1 MFKHKK
7 VGYRLGERSVAV
19 PIIGHSNE
27 VVIPVHL
34 AERMY
39 PKLKKKEPFDKPIY
53 DKLKFLFEHTVVPR
67 KK

>member
-1 MFKHKK
+1 MFTHKK

-27 VVIPVHL
+27 VVIPVPL
-34 AERMY
+34 AKQMY
-39 PKLKKKEPFDKPIY
+39 PLLQRHVPFDKKIY
-53 DKLKFLFEHTVVPR
+53 NRLKFLFEHTVV

>member
-27 VVIPVHL
+27 VVIPVKL

-39 PKLKKKEPFDKPIY
+39 PLLKADQPFDKRIY
-53 DKLKFLFEHTVVPR
+53 DRLQFLFEHTVV

>member
-1 MFKHKK
+1 MFTHKK
-7 VGYRLGERSVAV
+7 VGYRLGERSVPV

-27 VVIPVHL
+27 VVIPVNL

-39 PKLKKKEPFDKPIY
+39 PLLQQKQPFDNKIY
-53 DKLKFLFEHTVVPR
+53 NRLKYLFEHTVV

>member
-1 MFKHKK
+1 MFTHKK

-39 PKLKKKEPFDKPIY
+39 PKLKRKEPFDKRIY
-53 DKLKFLFEHTVVPR
+53 DKLKFLFEHTVVPV

>member
-1 MFKHKK
+1 
-7 VGYRLGERSVAV
+7 V

-53 DKLKFLFEHTVVPR
+53 DKLKFLFEHTVVP
-67 KK
+67 KKK